1 MSITQSSLKIYWG
14 GERQSEE
21 IGQQFITLKE
31 TLMFLALIQI
41 PAQETIKQNLSD
53 RYRMHQW
60 LFQNHFSY
68 CTSREFLFKVK
79 KFDKET
85 GLSIL
90 TLSKDAPL
98 EGPFLAKQREVDV
111 SLYKSGTYKVH
122 VQVNPTVKR
131 QGKVYGVNTPEGV
144 CEWLVRKGADNGY
157 QVKEGTVQ
165 VASLHKTLYR
175 RGDNLCTVSNA
186 TLTALLVVKDEAKFQ
201 EMLINGLGRSKAVG
215 FGLVEAQLV

>member
-1 MSITQSSLKIYWG
+1 
-14 GERQSEE
+14 
-21 IGQQFITLKE
+21 
-31 TLMFLALIQI
+31 MFLALIQV
-41 PAQETIKQNLSD
+41 PAQETVKQNLND

-98 EGPFLAKQREVDV
+98 EGPFLAKQREVDA
-111 SLYKSGTYKVH
+111 SLYKKGTYKVH

-131 QGKVYGVNTPEGV
+131 QGKICGIHTPEGV
-144 CEWLVRKGADNGY
+144 CEWLTRKGGDNGY
-157 QVKEGTVQ
+157 KVQEGTVQ
-165 VASLHKTLYR
+165 VTSLHNTSYSR
-175 RGDNLCTVSNA
+175 SGSRCTVCNA
-186 TLTALLVVKDEAKFQ
+186 TLTALLIVEDEVKFQ
-201 EMLINGLGRSKAVG
+201 EMLLKGLGRSKAVG